1 MASAVNEQGR
11 RVNEEIRVPRV
22 SLIGP
27 QGQNLGVRETK
38 IARALAREMGL
49 DLVEVNPNARPPVV
63 KMADYSKM
71 RYAEQQK
78 AKQARKAAKAG
89 ELKEIKFRLSTDEH
103 DLDVKLGQAE
113 KFLSKGNKVKLTIQ
127 MRGRER
133 GRSSSAVEALDK
145 IAERLSGKAKVI
157 QSPVAEGRLATM
169 VLAPV
174 QPGGAKDSKC

>member
-113 KFLSKGNKVKLTIQ
+113 
-127 MRGRER
+127 
-133 GRSSSAVEALDK
+133 
-145 IAERLSGKAKVI
+145 
-157 QSPVAEGRLATM
+157 
-169 VLAPV
+169 
-174 QPGGAKDSKC
+174 